1 MIRLENVTKRF
12 PGQDHPAVN
21 NLNMLILEGEICVLV
36 GPSGCGK
43 TTTMKM
49 INRLIEPTEGKIYI
63 KGQDTATVDVIK
75 LRLDIGYVIQEI
87 GLFPHLTIAE
97 NIATVPREKGWPRDL
112 INQRV
117 DELLTL
123 VGLEPEKYRHRKP
136 ADLSGGQR
144 QRVGVARAMA
154 ADPPILLMDEPFGAV
169 DPITRARLQNEFLEI
184 QAEMRKT
191 IIFVTHDIDEAI
203 KMGDKIAIM
212 RDGELVQY
220 APPGELLSSPADDFV
235 ERLLG
240 PNRTIKRLNLIAV
253 REALRSDLLP
263 AVPGNF
269 SGEEARLLLK
279 GSKFNILA
287 VVDRRNSLTGFVR
300 GEQLK
305 NSPVAPVA
313 EIAELSPNV
322 IEAEATLNEALSLML
337 GCGSHF
343 VAVVSK
349 KGEYKGVVTLGSLLE
364 LVKED
369 VKEDVA

>member
-21 NLNMLILEGEICVLV
+21 NLNMFIPEGEICVLV

-123 VGLEPEKYRHRKP
+123 VGLAPEKYRRRKP

-220 APPGELLSSPADDFV
+220 APPGELLSSPADEFV

-253 REALRSDLLP
+253 REALRCDLLP
-263 AVPGNF
+263 AVPGHL
-269 SGEEARLLLK
+269 SSEEARPLLK
-279 GSKFNILA
+279 GSKLNVLA
-287 VVDRRNSLTGFVR
+287 VVDSRNSLTGFVR

-305 NSPVAPVA
+305 NNHAGPVA
-313 EIAELSPNV
+313 EIAELSSNV
-322 IEAEATLNEALSLML
+322 IAAEATLNEALSLML
-337 GCGSHF
+337 GCGSQF

-364 LVKED
+364 LVRED